1 MLWECIPYL
10 TISSRYLNLLRKTWR
25 LYTPTSYLVQPGNM
39 KTHMST
45 NFVFKKTVGILHN
58 PSHYWQT
65 FILYWYYLRNYVPI
79 ICAVGHRP
87 WKVWTK
93 HSMLKVQLT
102 RWSGQ
107 FISLE
112 FPETWKCILLTYLE
126 KWVNNIV
133 HKSPK
138 CDKSIVPVAM
148 PKIWL

>member
-1 MLWECIPYL
+1 MLWECITYL

-87 WKVWTK
+87 WKEWTK
-93 HSMLKVQLT
+93 HYMLKIVN
-102 RWSGQ
+102 
-107 FISLE
+107 SLE
-112 FPETWKCILLTYLE
+112 WSVHFFRVPRNLKMHIAYLSRE
-126 KWVNNIV
+126 VGKQYCSQ
-133 HKSPK
+133 KSK
-138 CDKSIVPVAM
+138 VR
-148 PKIWL
+148 